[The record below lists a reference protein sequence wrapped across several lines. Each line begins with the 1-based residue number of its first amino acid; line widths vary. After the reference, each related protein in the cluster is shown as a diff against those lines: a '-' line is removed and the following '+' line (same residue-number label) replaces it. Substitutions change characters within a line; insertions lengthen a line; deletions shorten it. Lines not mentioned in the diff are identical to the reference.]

1 MKEKPTVLV
10 LDSPAGVGIT
20 VQVVQ
25 CLAAAGTFGVEV
37 ASPHPDS
44 ILRHSRWVRGF
55 HFLERTSDP
64 ARALDQ
70 IKTVLRRG
78 GMDILLPINVDQI
91 DFLITHGDAELRSL
105 ARLSEQPEREA
116 FQTACSKTLL
126 SAFME
131 KHGIPHP
138 RTVRFA
144 SGDPE
149 ILEHLASLRLPV
161 ITKPTWG
168 GGGSGM
174 RVFENREGLVP
185 YLEEK
190 STPENPVIVQEYIRG
205 HDLGSA
211 AFCNAGEVLHLTMQR
226 NMSADQNSF
235 RPSKGLRFFD
245 DPNVRTVVE
254 KLMGALKWSGIAQI
268 DLRVDG
274 ETGDLFVLEINPRYW
289 GSVLGSQRMGVNF
302 PEIACRRAIGL
313 PVPAVEYRKEK
324 YITSFGYLLH
334 LRDKLL
340 GRASLESFTY
350 ADSAFGE
357 IVKDPMVR
365 VVEVI
370 QRLTKRRS

>member
-1 MKEKPTVLV
+1 MKSQPTVLI
-10 LDSPAGVGIT
+10 LDSRAGVGIT

-25 CLAAAGTFGVEV
+25 CLAAAGTFAVHL
-37 ASPHPDS
+37 ASPHRDS
-44 ILRHSRWVRGF
+44 ILRQSRWVKGF
-55 HFLERTSDP
+55 HFLEPCPEP
-64 ARALDQ
+64 A
-70 IKTVLRRG
+70 V
-78 GMDILLPINVDQI
+78 GMDRLKAILRSVKPDVLLPVNVDQI
-91 DFLITHGDAELRSL
+91 DLLAKHGDEELR
-105 ARLSEQPEREA
+105 RLTRLTEQPSADMFR
-116 FQTACSKTLL
+116 TACSKTLL

-131 KHGIPHP
+131 ERGIPHP
-138 RTVRFA
+138 RTVRF
-144 SGDPE
+144 DPADPA
-149 ILEHLASLRLPV
+149 IPSKLLSLRFPV

-174 RVFENREGLVP
+174 RVFDNHDGLIP

-190 STPENPVIVQEYIRG
+190 STPQNQVIVQEYIRG
-205 HDLGSA
+205 YDLGSA
-211 AFCNAGEVLHLTMQR
+211 AFCSGGEVLHLTMQR

-245 DPNVRTVVE
+245 DPKVRAVVE

-274 ETGDLFVLEINPRYW
+274 ETGDQFVLEINPRYW

-302 PEIACRRAIGL
+302 PEIACRRALGL
-313 PVPAVEYRKEK
+313 PDPPVEYRKGK

-334 LRDKLL
+334 LRDKVL

-357 IVKDPMVR
+357 IIRDPIVR
-365 VVEVI
+365 VVELI
-370 QRLTKRRS
+370 QRLTKPRR